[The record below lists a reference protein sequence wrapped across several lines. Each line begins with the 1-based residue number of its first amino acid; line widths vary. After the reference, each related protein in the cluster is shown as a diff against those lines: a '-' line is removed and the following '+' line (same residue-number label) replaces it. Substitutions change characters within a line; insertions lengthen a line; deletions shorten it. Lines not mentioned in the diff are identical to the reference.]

1 MSYIMSLKRG
11 SNMTVTLYYM
21 SGSPYAWRAWLVLM
35 HKGIAFTLRTMSY
48 DAGDF
53 GSEEFRKLTPRRRVP
68 VLVDDGFALYESAA
82 IVDYVEERWPLPSLF
97 SADLRGRAIERRL
110 IREADQYFAGVL
122 ERLVKAVLF
131 TPEEKRD
138 GARIAAICSDLK
150 NEYALWET
158 MIAGNYLS
166 GALSAADY
174 TLYPLTALI
183 ERMASRNPTLIR
195 ADLTGSRI
203 AAWMRRMQAL
213 PIVQKTWPPH
223 WK

>member
-1 MSYIMSLKRG
+1 MAVM
-11 SNMTVTLYYM
+11 LYYM
-21 SGSPYAWRAWLVLM
+21 SGSPYAWRAWLALA
-35 HKGIAFTLRTMSY
+35 HKGIEFTLRTMSY

-53 GSEEFRKLTPRRRVP
+53 RSEEFLKLTPRKRVP

-82 IVDYVEERWPLPSLF
+82 IVDYAEERWPQPSLF
-97 SADLRGRAIERRL
+97 SADLRQRAIERRL
-110 IREADQYFAGVL
+110 IRETDQYFADVL

-138 GARIAAICSDLK
+138 AARIAAICSDLK
-150 NEYALWET
+150 AEYALWET
-158 MIAGNYLS
+158 TLVGDYLS
-166 GALSAADY
+166 GALSAADF

-183 ERMASRNPTLIR
+183 ARMASRNPALIP
-195 ADLTGSRI
+195 ADLAGPRV

-213 PIVQKTWPPH
+213 PVVQKTWPPH